1 MEHSRNYIQKKMFF
15 VFDVSHEGEYGGYC
29 SQMSFPYMN
38 LSDILPPGFQ
48 PVSPSL
54 AARRHALS
62 EPFRRR
68 GRIERLS
75 LCECR
80 FEHAQHLVRFCGFTA
95 AAARLD
101 AGETFPA

>member
-1 MEHSRNYIQKKMFF
+1 
-15 VFDVSHEGEYGGYC
+15 
-29 SQMSFPYMN
+29 MSLSNMN
-38 LSDILPPGFQ
+38 LSDILPTDSK

-54 AARRHALS
+54 AARRRELS

-68 GRIERLS
+68 GRIERLP

-95 AAARLD
+95 GAARAD
-101 AGETFPA
+101 AIATFQ